1 MAAPTTCGGR
11 SLAGADMADPAR
23 AAAST
28 APGPVLAVHDLTVA
42 IGPRA
47 VVDGVSFALGPGETL
62 ALVGE
67 SGCGKSLTALAL
79 LQLLPGAARLA
90 GGTIG
95 FEGAD
100 LARLDEARMREIRGN
115 RASIIFQDPLSSLDP
130 LMTVGDQLV
139 EGILA
144 HRAVG
149 RAAARA
155 EALAML
161 RAVGI
166 AEAERRLAQYPF
178 ELSGGMCQRVMIAI
192 ALAARPAVLIADEPT
207 TALDV
212 TIQAQILDLMKALRR
227 ESGTSILL
235 ITHDM
240 GVVADMAD
248 RVAVMYAGRIV
259 ETGPTDAIFASPRH
273 PYTHLLLRSVPRLDD
288 RPKTPM
294 AVIEGSVPAH
304 GDWPPGCRFAPRC
317 PLAVERCVV
326 QPPLDPVAPAR
337 AAACWRHE
345 AVPTI
350 GTAAGA
356 S

>member
-1 MAAPTTCGGR
+1 MA
-11 SLAGADMADPAR
+11 
-23 AAAST
+23 T
-28 APGPVLAVHDLTVA
+28 APRIAPLPATPVLAVRDLTVA
-42 IGPRA
+42 IGARA
-47 VVDGVSFALGPGETL
+47 VVDGVSFELRAGETL

-67 SGCGKSLTALAL
+67 SGCGKSLTALAM
-79 LQLLPGAARLA
+79 LQLLPAAARIA
-90 GGTIG
+90 GGAVA

-100 LARLDEARMREIRGN
+100 LARLPEAAMRKIRGG

-144 HRAVG
+144 HGVLSR
-149 RAAARA
+149 REARA
-155 EALAML
+155 QALAML

-212 TIQAQILDLMKALRR
+212 TIQAQILDLMKELRR

-240 GVVADMAD
+240 GVVAEMAD

-259 ETGPTDAIFASPRH
+259 ESGPTEAIFASPRH
-273 PYTHLLLRSVPRLDD
+273 PYTFLLLKSVPRLDD
-288 RPKTPM
+288 QPKTAM

-317 PLAVERCVV
+317 PLASPRCAEP
-326 QPPLDPVAPAR
+326 PPLASIGGER
-337 AAACWRHE
+337 GSACWRHGDV
-345 AVPTI
+345 ATI
-350 GTAAGA
+350 APLGSAP
-356 S
+356 